1 MAQVKAKAKSAQP
14 VTETKATAVKKS
26 KKAKSDI
33 MANVVP
39 TDRKTRV
46 LSHFFGD
53 PQKKILHRIQKI
65 VDQINALAPKYAKMD
80 DETLA
85 AQTDVLKKRLTKLTK
100 QEESKGKADSQAKT
114 DDSKKKKVVA
124 AATKKTDTEGPE
136 LLHKNSDEV
145 REKYAKAGTGS
156 IDDFNALDAIRER
169 HAAMR
174 RKSALDEILP
184 DAFAV
189 VREMASRV
197 LGQRHFDVQLMG
209 GIVLHEGNI
218 AEMKTGEGKTL
229 VATLPIYLNAL
240 TGRGVHFVT
249 VNDYLAQLHGGWM
262 GSLYWALGLTTGVII
277 NEESFIYN
285 PKYENKD
292 HYDKRMSHLKPCSRK
307 EAYAAD
313 ITYGTNN
320 EFGFDYLRDN
330 MVSDPELLRQR
341 ELNFAIVD
349 EVDSILIDEARTPLI
364 ISAPAAENPDMYIK
378 FAAVAAQ
385 LTPPSKDA
393 ATAQHG
399 LKNPLTGKSLNP
411 EDDEE
416 SDGDYEL
423 DEKRKSVTLTDRG
436 VDKVEKMLGIKNLY
450 SPEHVRA
457 VYHMDQ
463 ALKAQTL
470 FKRDKDY
477 VVTNEGEVIIV
488 DEFTGRLMQ
497 GRRYNEGLHQAIE
510 AKEHVQVRE
519 ESQTLATISFQN
531 YFRLYD
537 KLSGM
542 TGTAFTEAEEF
553 QQIYGL
559 DVIQIPTNK
568 PMIRADHNDKIFKTE
583 KGKIAAL
590 VEDIKKY
597 HAAGRPV
604 LIGSASIAKNELISS
619 ALTKAGVKHEMLNAK
634 NNEKEAEIIAK
645 AGQKGAITL
654 ATNIAG
660 RGTDIMLGEEV
671 ADKGGLVVIGSERH
685 EARRIDNQLRGRGGR
700 QGDPGDTVFY
710 VSTEDDL
717 MRIFQGERISALMD
731 RLGVA
736 DDQAIENSAVSK
748 TLEAA
753 QKRVEGYN
761 FDTRKNV
768 VQYDNVINRHRKV
781 VYSIRRKILEG
792 DDISPEIFRL
802 IDAKLN
808 AFFSRHQRHIDDK
821 ALDEFIEA
829 IPLEREEIEQIAAV
843 KNDKKRLLKARE
855 AVMKLY
861 EGQEK
866 EIGDELL
873 RGAERE
879 IYMQVLDVLWM
890 QHLENMQHLREGIH
904 WRSVGQRDPLVEYR
918 SESQKLF
925 DSLQETLQ
933 NEVLK
938 VIFHL
943 RQTDINERKVTDD
956 EYDSDLTRA
965 AESAVEKGVNEI
977 GLPEARN
984 SEEDFKVK
992 KGETSAEK
1000 NRARKAAQKKKK
1012 VQRQNRKKGRR

>member
-1 MAQVKAKAKSAQP
+1 
-14 VTETKATAVKKS
+14 
-26 KKAKSDI
+26 
-33 MANVVP
+33 MANKVEAGAGATP
-39 TDRKTRV
+39 TSHKQRV
-46 LSHFFGD
+46 LGKIFGD
-53 PQKKILHRIQKI
+53 PQKKILR
-65 VDQINALAPKYAKMD
+65 
-80 DETLA
+80 
-85 AQTDVLKKRLTKLTK
+85 RL
-100 QEESKGKADSQAKT
+100 G
-114 DDSKKKKVVA
+114 KKV
-124 AATKKTDTEGPE
+124 DEI
-136 LLHKNSDEV
+136 NSLG
-145 REKYAKAGTGS
+145 EKYAAMSTLELAKQTEILRKKYQKLSKQVVKQGKTAKTSKNDAALERQIINKLSDEDRAKYARAGTAT
-156 IDDFNALDAIRER
+156 IDDFNALDAIRQR
-169 HAAMR
+169 RAALK
-174 RKSALDEILP
+174 RKGALDEILP
-184 DAFAV
+184 EAFAV
-189 VREMASRV
+189 VREMATRV
-197 LGQRHFDVQLMG
+197 LGQRHYDVQILS
-209 GIVLHEGNI
+209 GIVLHEGNV

-229 VATLPIYLNAL
+229 VATAPLYLNAL
-240 TGRGVHFVT
+240 TGRGAHLVT
-249 VNDYLAQLHGGWM
+249 VNDYLASLHGGWM
-262 GSLYWALGLTTGVII
+262 GSLYHALGLSTGVII
-277 NEESFIYN
+277 NDASFVYD
-285 PKYENKD
+285 PEYENTD
-292 HYDKRMSHLKPCSRK
+292 HFDKRMSHLKPASRK

-313 ITYGTNN
+313 VTYGTNN

-330 MVSDPELLRQR
+330 MVSEPELLRQR

-364 ISAPAAENPDMYIK
+364 ISAPAMENPDMYIK

-385 LTPPSKDA
+385 LVPPTK
-393 ATAQHG
+393 TKLNIG
-399 LKNPLTGKSLNP
+399 LKNPLTGKRLDG
-411 EDDEE
+411 EDEE
-416 SDGDYEL
+416 SDGDFEL
-423 DEKRKSVTLTDRG
+423 DEKRHSVTLTDAG
-436 VDKVEKMLGIKNLY
+436 VEKVQKMLGLKNLY

-477 VVTNEGEVIIV
+477 VVTNDGEVIIV
-488 DEFTGRLMQ
+488 DEFTGRLMH

-510 AKEHVQVRE
+510 AKEHVTVRE

-568 PMIRADHNDKIFKTE
+568 PMIRKDHNDKIFRTE
-583 KGKIAAL
+583 KGKIKAL
-590 VEDIKKY
+590 VEDVKNYNKD
-597 HAAGRPV
+597 GRPV
-604 LIGSASIAKNELISS
+604 LIGSASIAKNELISA
-619 ALTKAGVKHEMLNAK
+619 ALNKAGLKHEMLNAK
-634 NNEKEAEIIAK
+634 NNEREAEIIAL

-660 RGTDIMLGEEV
+660 RGTDIMLGKGI

-700 QGDPGDTVFY
+700 QGDPGDSVFY

-731 RLGVA
+731 RLGVEE
-736 DDQAIENSAVSK
+736 DKAIENKAVSK

-781 VYSIRRKILEG
+781 VYAIRRKILEG

-802 IDAKLN
+802 IDARLKNFFVRRLKKLN
-808 AFFSRHQRHIDDK
+808 RKMA
-821 ALDEFIEA
+821 DEFSEVLP
-829 IPLEREEIEQIAAV
+829 IPFENLEKIAHI
-843 KNDKKRLLKARE
+843 KNDKKRLTAARS
-855 AVMKLY
+855 AVLKLY
-861 EGQEK
+861 DAQEK
-866 EIGDELL
+866 EIGAELL

-938 VIFHL
+938 VVFHL
-943 RQTDINERKVTDD
+943 RKTDINERKVEDD
-956 EYDSDLTRA
+956 EYESELTRA
-965 AESAVEKGVNEI
+965 AESAVERGVNEI
-977 GLPEARN
+977 GLPETRN
-984 SEEDFKVK
+984 SDDDFKAK
-992 KGETSAEK
+992 PGQSNAEK
-1000 NRARKAAQKKKK
+1000 NRVRKQAQKQKKK
-1012 VQRQNRKKGRR
+1012 QRQNRKKGRR